1 MANSGKVSKKNAL
14 QTADTINFEFS
25 TGATEWNKFS
35 HFFERQELPAKTVLL
50 KEGEISKKA
59 YYIEQG
65 CIRLWFNNHG
75 KDVTFQFFFEG
86 QAVSSIESFRKEQPS
101 LFAVETIEPCIIHM
115 ISRKNFQAVLNTTPS
130 IKREIE
136 EHTFQRLV
144 FYQKLFLSRIKDNPQ
159 RRYQD
164 LIKHHPNILQRV
176 PQHYIASYLGIT
188 PVSLSRIRNRR

>member
-1 MANSGKVSKKNAL
+1 M
-14 QTADTINFEFS
+14 NFKPLK
-25 TGATEWNKFS
+25 GQTEWSKFG
-35 HFFERQELPAKTVLL
+35 HLFERQEIPAKTILL

-59 YYIEQG
+59 FYIEQG
-65 CIRLWFNNHG
+65 CIRLWFNNNG

-86 QAVSSIESFRKEQPS
+86 QAVSSVESFRKGQPS
-101 LFAVETIEPCIIHM
+101 LFTVESIEPCTIHII
-115 ISRKNFQAVLNTTPS
+115 SKKNFQAILDSTPS
-130 IKREIE
+130 IKNEIE

-159 RRYQD
+159 KRYQE
-164 LIKHHPNILQRV
+164 LIKDHPTILQRV